1 MAWASFKDAAHRS
14 LDEKG
19 ISTQVQESLVLKEA
33 NYIINNFFD
42 QADQEKARAI
52 YWKDSILTIA
62 VLCDNLFEE
71 IDSQKEQFIN
81 ILNNRFEDN
90 IVEELRFLN

>member
-1 MAWASFKDAAHRS
+1 MAWTSFKDVADRS

-33 NYIINNFFD
+33 NYVISNFFD

-52 YWKDSILTIA
+52 YWKDSVLTIA
-62 VLCDNLFEE
+62 VLCDSLFEE
-71 IDSQKEQFIN
+71 IASQKEQFIN
-81 ILNNRFEDN
+81 ILNNRFEDK
-90 IVEELRFLN
+90 IVEDLRFLN

>member
-1 MAWASFKDAAHRS
+1 MAWTSFKEVAHRQ

-19 ISTQVQESLVLKEA
+19 ISIQVQESLVLKEA
-33 NYIINNFFD
+33 NYVIHNFFD

-52 YWKDSILTIA
+52 YWKDNVLTIA
-62 VLCDNLFEE
+62 VLCDSLFEE
-71 IDSQKEQFIN
+71 IASQKEQFIN

-90 IVEELRFLN
+90 IIDDLRFLN